1 MRKPEGFGYRW
12 TRPVLVLFLIGTL
25 ILLLFYIDEPLRRH
39 FGGVKPGVTLLNVP
53 LEGLFRFEVA
63 AIVAEL
69 ARAEGRK
76 PLNAQLDEEREAIVP
91 ELNGLEIDQEA
102 TADLVFNASREVALK
117 PVYREIY
124 PDLRWEHYPSRPAYR
139 GNSRKQAV
147 ALMINV
153 AWGEEYLPD
162 MLSVLE
168 KEESLGTFFLTG
180 KWAEKNE
187 GLVQSI
193 AHGGHELANH
203 GYSDAE
209 VFPELDG
216 WAMAQSIRRTNEII
230 FETTGSYPLYFT
242 PHRGEKNNLTL
253 ELVSRHGMR
262 TVLWSLDTVD
272 WKKPGVQAMKN
283 KIMNHVEPGMIILMH
298 PTADTVTLLEEIIP
312 MLREQNLKIVTIRE
326 LLCPSW
332 PIYQIAKGNVQ

>member
-1 MRKPEGFGYRW
+1 MRKSADWSHRW
-12 TRPVLVLFLIGTL
+12 ARPVLTLFLLGVL
-25 ILLLFYIDEPLRRH
+25 VLLLFYIDEPLRRY
-39 FGGVKPGVTLLNVP
+39 FSGVKPGVTLLNEP
-53 LEGLFRFEVA
+53 LEGLFRPEVA
-63 AIVAEL
+63 AIIAGL
-69 ARAEGRK
+69 ARVEGRK
-76 PLNAQLDEEREAIVP
+76 PLNAQLEEGREAIVP
-91 ELNGLEIDQEA
+91 ELNGIEIDQEA
-102 TADLVFNASREVALK
+102 TADLVFNAARGAALK
-117 PVYREIY
+117 PVYREMY

-139 GNSRKQAV
+139 GNPRKQAV

-162 MLSVLE
+162 MLRALE
-168 KEESLGTFFLTG
+168 NEDSRGTFFLTG
-180 KWAEKNE
+180 MWAEKNE
-187 GLVQSI
+187 SLVQSI

-209 VFPELDG
+209 VFPELDS
-216 WAMAQSIRRTNEII
+216 WAIAQSIRRTNEII
-230 FETTGSYPLYFT
+230 FETTGSYPRYFT
-242 PHRGEKNNLTL
+242 PHRGEKNNLTM

-272 WKKPGVQAMKN
+272 WQKPGVRAMKN

-312 MLREQNLKIVTIRE
+312 MLREQNLKIMTIRE

-332 PIYQIAKGNVQ
+332 LNYKINKGYLK